1 MALIRLRASSIP
13 RRPGCLAL
21 SGLAVRAFV
30 DQPQSRMQWPLA
42 RRFCLRALV
51 LISVLTSDVRVHP
64 DGSAFCLL
72 SRPSLRRDVLA
83 ATLLLGGLATLVGL
97 VVAAPILFW
106 VVVATLLVLVVP
118 SLRLSIVAN
127 RAHTVLAQSSPAKPY
142 VGVHTVTSVRRGAG
156 RELMVELGREA
167 DAKSW
172 TLVLDAANERL
183 ADYYAGLG
191 YSRRCPPVLMPWGE
205 RAVRMSRIPTMDQE
219 G

>member
-1 MALIRLRASSIP
+1 VALIRLRATSVP
-13 RRPGCLAL
+13 KRPGCVSL
-21 SGLAVRAFV
+21 SGLAVRAFA
-30 DQPQSRMQWPLA
+30 DQPQSTMQWPLA
-42 RRFCLRALV
+42 RRFCLRTLV
-51 LISVLTSDVRVHP
+51 LISILTSEARVHP

-83 ATLLLGGLATLVGL
+83 ATLVLGGLATLAGL

-106 VVVATLLVLVVP
+106 VVVVTLLVLVVP
-118 SLRLSIVAN
+118 SLRLSIIAN

-156 RELMVELGREA
+156 QKLMAELGREA
-167 DAKSW
+167 DVKSW

-191 YSRRCPPVLMPWGE
+191 YSRLSPPVLMPWGE
-205 RAVRMSRIPTMDQE
+205 RAVRMSRLPTMDKE